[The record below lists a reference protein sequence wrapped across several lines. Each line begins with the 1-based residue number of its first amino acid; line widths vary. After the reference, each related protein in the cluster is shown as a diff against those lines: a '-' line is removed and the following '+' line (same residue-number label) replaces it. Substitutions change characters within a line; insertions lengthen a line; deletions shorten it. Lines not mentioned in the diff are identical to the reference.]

1 MVCLDPA
8 ALNSRDGPDFA
19 PQLCYT
25 RHSRE
30 AGSCIHHYRRLRATI
45 AALAERLG
53 RQTPHT
59 RPFPPVGLVPE
70 SGHI

>member
-1 MVCLDPA
+1 MVCLDSA

-30 AGSCIHHYRRLRATI
+30 AGSCIAPLRPSSQAFTV
-45 AALAERLG
+45 
-53 RQTPHT
+53 QK
-59 RPFPPVGLVPE
+59 RPLLWVAQ
-70 SGHI
+70 SCKMSQ

>member
-1 MVCLDPA
+1 MVCLDSA

-30 AGSCIHHYRRLRATI
+30 AGSCSAHFATFPV
-45 AALAERLG
+45 AAG
-53 RQTPHT
+53 
-59 RPFPPVGLVPE
+59 
-70 SGHI
+70 S